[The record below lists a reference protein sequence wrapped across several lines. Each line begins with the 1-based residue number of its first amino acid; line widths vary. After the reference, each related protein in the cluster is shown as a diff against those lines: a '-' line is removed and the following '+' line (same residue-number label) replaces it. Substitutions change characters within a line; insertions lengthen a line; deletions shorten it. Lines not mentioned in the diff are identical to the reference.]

1 MSNINEKIMEALEKV
16 RDKRPLVHHI
26 TNFVAMNDC
35 ANITLHIGG
44 SPVMAYAPEE
54 VEEMVSLAHSL
65 VLNTGTLTSD
75 KVNSMILA
83 GRQANRQEIPV
94 LFDPVGVGATAMR
107 SDAAKR
113 ILHEVNVSII
123 KGNAG
128 EISVLAGVDATV
140 RGVESAGTSGNFLKT
155 TLKLAQKFNCT
166 VIMTGKT
173 DWVSD
178 GVRSY
183 SVHNGHSIMGSL
195 TGTGCMAGSLVAAFA
210 GVLDDPVL
218 AALSGLVCFGVAAEL
233 AAAREQRPASFKRA
247 LFDEVYALDKEKIQ
261 RLARVTT
268 MEGGVGNY

>member
-1 MSNINEKIMEALEKV
+1 MFNIIENIMEALEKV
-16 RDKRPLVHHI
+16 REKRPLVHHI
-26 TNFVAMNDC
+26 TNFVVMNDC

-54 VEEMVSLAHSL
+54 VEEMVSHAHSL
-65 VLNTGTLTSD
+65 VLNIGTLTND
-75 KVNSMILA
+75 KVRSMILA
-83 GRQANRQEIPV
+83 GQQANRNKIPV

-107 SDAAKR
+107 AEATKR

-128 EISVLAGVDATV
+128 EISVLAGMDATV
-140 RGVESAGTSGNFLKT
+140 RGVESAGTAGDFLKT

-173 DWVSD
+173 DWISD
-178 GVRSY
+178 GVRAY
-183 SVHNGHSIMGSL
+183 SVHNGHSMMGCL

-218 AALSGLVCFGVAAEL
+218 AALSGMVCFGVAAEL
-233 AAAREQRPASFKRA
+233 AAASEQAPASFKKT
-247 LFDEVYALDKEKIQ
+247 LFDEVYALDKDKIHS
-261 RLARVTT
+261 LARVTT
-268 MEGGVGNY
+268 MDGGVENY